1 VIYTVYVNYANLKL
15 FKDIAQHRSV
25 SKAAEASEIGQSAAS
40 QQLQEIEREL
50 GVDLLDRSKRPVALT
65 AAGNLFADFCRD
77 SLRLKDEF
85 EATLAGLKQE
95 AAGTVRVASI
105 YSIGLSEMAQ
115 IEREFARRMP
125 QVKLEV
131 EYLRPDKVYAAVL
144 SDDADLGLVS
154 YAEPGRELTVIPW
167 RKEEMVLA
175 VAPDHPLAKKAAAI
189 AGPLQPPDL
198 TGIDFVCFDDDL
210 PIRSAIDRFFR
221 DLGIE
226 INPTVHFDNVQ
237 MIKEAVMLRVGASL
251 LPARAI
257 REDVRQ
263 RRLTAIRIAGAELYR
278 PLGIIHRKKKRFHQ
292 VAQAFLDLLREK
304 PAPEVSIAT

>member
-1 VIYTVYVNYANLKL
+1 M
-15 FKDIAQHRSV
+15 
-25 SKAAEASEIGQSAAS
+25 
-40 QQLQEIEREL
+40 
-50 GVDLLDRSKRPVALT
+50 ALT
-65 AAGNLFADFCRD
+65 AAGHLFADFCRN

-95 AAGTVRVASI
+95 VAGTVRVASI

-115 IEREFARRMP
+115 IEREFSRRMP

-144 SDDADLGLVS
+144 ADDADLGLVS
-154 YAEPGRELTVIPW
+154 YAEPSKEIDVIPW

-189 AGPLQPPDL
+189 AGPIQPADL
-198 TGIDFVCFDDDL
+198 TGIDFVCFDSDL
-210 PIRSAIDRFFR
+210 PIRGAIDRFFKE
-221 DLGIE
+221 LGVE

-237 MIKEAVMLRVGASL
+237 MIKEAVMLRVGVSL

-304 PAPEVSIAT
+304 PMPEVAQPAT